1 MRKYFRTLVTCKLLV
16 VSIAHGQGTNLLKAG
31 PMVGYSAMSE
41 VALWVQTTAPATVYF
56 EYWEKDAPQKRYRT
70 ESYTTKKSQAYT
82 AKLIADQVQHGKKY
96 AYELFIN
103 GKRVVRDYPLEF
115 QTQTL
120 WHYRTDPPPFK
131 FALGSCSYIND
142 SINDRP
148 GKPYGDHYSIF
159 TRIYEQKP
167 DFMLWMG
174 DNVYLR
180 EPDLDS
186 KTGIFYRYTHTRS
199 VKELQPLLGS
209 VHHYAIWDD
218 HEYGPNDSDASY
230 SLKHYTEEA
239 FKLFWAN
246 PNYGPGTD
254 GKGISG
260 TFQWADA
267 EFFLLDN
274 RYFRTANDNHILP
287 RQLLGEPQLN
297 WLINALIASKATFK
311 FVVIGCQVLNPAQVF
326 ENYSTYPEERARLLK
341 AIREANIKG
350 VFFLSGDRHHTEL
363 TMLQENNRVYPL
375 YDLTVSPLTAGP
387 ATNVNEPNTLR
398 VPGTMVNDRNFATIE
413 VTGPRNDRKMTIRV
427 FDYTGKQHWSKEI
440 TAKEISSAR

>member
-1 MRKYFRTLVTCKLLV
+1 MKHGFILLLICQLVHV
-16 VSIAHGQGTNLLKAG
+16 AAGQNASLLKSG
-31 PMVGYSAMSE
+31 PMVGYSSMSE

-56 EYWEKDAPQKRYRT
+56 EYWDKNAPQNRYRT
-70 ESYTTKKSQAYT
+70 ESYTTKKSEAYT
-82 AKLIADQVQHGKKY
+82 AKLIADQLQHGKKY

-103 GKRVVRDYPLEF
+103 GKKVPRNYPLEF

-120 WHYRTDPPPFK
+120 WQYRTDPPAFK
-131 FALGSCSYIND
+131 FALGSCAYIND

-148 GKPYGDHYSIF
+148 GRPYGDHYSIF

-167 DFMLWMG
+167 DFMIWGG

-180 EPDLDS
+180 EPDFDS
-186 KTGIFYRYTHTRS
+186 RTGILYRNTHTRS
-199 VKELQPLLGS
+199 TAELQPLLGS

-218 HEYGPNDSDASY
+218 HEFGPNDSDGSY
-230 SLKHYTEEA
+230 AFKHYTEEA

-246 PNYGPGTD
+246 PNYGPGTE

-260 TFQWADA
+260 WFQWADA

-274 RYFRTANDNHILP
+274 RYFRTANDNRIMP
-287 RQLLGEPQLN
+287 RKLLGEAQLN
-297 WLINALIASKATFK
+297 WLINALIASNATFK

-326 ENYSTYPEERARLLK
+326 ENYSTYPEERARLIQ
-341 AIREANIKG
+341 AIRDANIKG

-363 TMLQENNRVYPL
+363 TMLKENDRVPAL

-387 ATNVNEPNTLR
+387 ARNVDEPNTLR
-398 VPGTMVNDRNFATIE
+398 VPGTMVNERNFATIE
-413 VTGPRNDRKMTIRV
+413 ITGPRNDRKMTIKV
-427 FDYTGKQHWSKEI
+427 FDYTGKEQW
-440 TAKEISSAR
+440 AKQISAREIREAK

>member
-1 MRKYFRTLVTCKLLV
+1 MKRLFVVLSFFLFFHYLFGQTADLLQ
-16 VSIAHGQGTNLLKAG
+16 SG
-31 PMVGYSAMSE
+31 PMVGYSSMKE

-56 EYWEKDAPQKRYRT
+56 EYWDKSAPQKRYRT
-70 ESYTTKKSQAYT
+70 ESYTTKKSEAYT
-82 AKLIADQVQHGKKY
+82 AKLIADELLPGKKY

-103 GKRVVRDYPLEF
+103 GKKVPRDYPLEF

-120 WHYRTDPPPFK
+120 WQYRTDPPPFK

-142 SINDRP
+142 EPNDRP
-148 GKPYGDHYSIF
+148 GRPYGNNYEIF

-167 DFMLWMG
+167 DFMIWGG

-180 EPDLDS
+180 EPDFDS
-186 KTGIFYRYTHTRS
+186 RTGILYRNTHTRAT
-199 VKELQPLLGS
+199 KELQPLLGS

-218 HEYGPNDSDASY
+218 HEFGPNDSDGSY

-260 TFQWADA
+260 SFQWADA

-274 RYFRTANDNHILP
+274 RYFRTANDNRIMP
-287 RQLLGEPQLN
+287 RKLLGDMQLN

-326 ENYSTYPEERARLLK
+326 ENYATYPEERARLLQ
-341 AIREANIKG
+341 AIRDANIKG
-350 VFFLSGDRHHTEL
+350 VFFISGDRHHSEL
-363 TMLQENNRVYPL
+363 TMLKENDRVPPL

-387 ATNVNEPNTLR
+387 ARNVDEPNTLR
-398 VPGTMVNDRNFATIE
+398 VPGTMVNERNFATIE
-413 VTGPRNDRKMTIRV
+413 ITGPRNNRKMTIKV
-427 FDYTGKQHWSKEI
+427 FDYTGKEQWTKEI
-440 TAKEISSAR
+440 TAREISEVK